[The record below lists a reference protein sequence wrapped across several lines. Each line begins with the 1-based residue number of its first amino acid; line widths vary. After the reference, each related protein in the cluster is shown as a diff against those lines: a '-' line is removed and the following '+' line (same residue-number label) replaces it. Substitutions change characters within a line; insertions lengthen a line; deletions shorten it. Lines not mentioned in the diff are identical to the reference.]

1 MRPGRPVFP
10 GVNFAHHRSDWQA
23 VKKVRAKTGGR
34 GMAVLRM
41 IGCAAALMALA
52 CASSSAVRAQD
63 WPNKPVKVIVPFTAG
78 GSTDRMGRVVADE
91 LSRVFK
97 QQFVVENR
105 VGGGG
110 AMGAAQVARAD
121 PDGYMLIV
129 GGYGPMVLGPSAT
142 PNLGYDPLKDFA
154 HIAMIG
160 GESYVLAAHSSLGVK
175 TLADLIRLAQS
186 RTSAIN
192 VGSPGVGTLG
202 QLMVEQLRRKA
213 AVMNLNHIPY
223 RGGAPLVADLLGNHV
238 TVGAV
243 PIASANEHIKAGTM
257 TPLVVSSS
265 DRIAAVKDVPT
276 FAEAGYPDIGGS
288 IWFWLSGPKN
298 LPAPV
303 VEKLSQEVRRFIKTP
318 EVQRQFER
326 DILLSK
332 DMSPAELNA
341 FIAEELKRWSSFVAE
356 AGLKMN

>member
-1 MRPGRPVFP
+1 MT
-10 GVNFAHHRSDWQA
+10 A
-23 VKKVRAKTGGR
+23 
-34 GMAVLRM
+34 LRM
-41 IGCAAALMALA
+41 LGFAAALMALA
-52 CASSSAVRAQD
+52 FASTSATRAQD
-63 WPNKPVKVIVPFTAG
+63 WPNKPVKVVVPFTAG

-110 AMGAAQVARAD
+110 AVGAAQVARAE
-121 PDGYMLIV
+121 PDGYTLIV

-142 PNLGYDPLKDFA
+142 PNIGYDPLKDFS
-154 HIAMIG
+154 HIVMIG

-175 TLADLIRLAQS
+175 SLADLIKLAQS
-186 RTSAIN
+186 RNAAIN

-243 PIASANEHIKAGTM
+243 PIASANEHIKAGTL

-265 DRIAAVKDVPT
+265 DRIAAVKEVPT
-276 FAEAGYPDIGGS
+276 VAEAGYPDIGGS

-298 LPAPV
+298 LPAPI

-318 EVQRQFER
+318 EIQRQFER

-332 DMSPAELNA
+332 DMTPAELNA
-341 FIAEELKRWSSFVAE
+341 FIADELKRWSSFVAE

>member
-1 MRPGRPVFP
+1 
-10 GVNFAHHRSDWQA
+10 
-23 VKKVRAKTGGR
+23 
-34 GMAVLRM
+34 MAALRM
-41 IGCAAALMALA
+41 VGFAAALLALA
-52 CASSSAVRAQD
+52 FASSSASRAQD
-63 WPNKPVKVIVPFTAG
+63 WPSKPVKVVVPFTAG

-110 AMGAAQVARAD
+110 AVGAGQVARAE
-121 PDGYMLIV
+121 PDGYTLIV

-142 PNLGYDPLKDFA
+142 PNIGYDPLKDFA

-175 TLADLIRLAQS
+175 SLADLIKLAQS
-186 RTSAIN
+186 RNAAIN

-213 AVMNLNHIPY
+213 SAMNLNHIPY

-243 PIASANEHIKAGTM
+243 PIASANEHIKAGTL

-265 DRIAAVKDVPT
+265 DRIAAVKEVPT

-298 LPAPV
+298 LPAPIV
-303 VEKLSQEVRRFIKTP
+303 DKLSQEVRRFIKTP
-318 EVQRQFER
+318 EIQRQFER

-332 DMSPAELNA
+332 DMTPAELNA
-341 FIAEELKRWSSFVAE
+341 FIADELKRWSSFVAE

>member
-1 MRPGRPVFP
+1 MLARLFGFSTALLAL
-10 GVNFAHHRSDWQA
+10 GICLS
-23 VKKVRAKTGGR
+23 T
-34 GMAVLRM
+34 
-41 IGCAAALMALA
+41 AA
-52 CASSSAVRAQD
+52 SAQD
-63 WPNKPVKVIVPFTAG
+63 WPTKPVKVIVPFTAG

-110 AMGAAQVARAD
+110 AVGAGQVARAE
-121 PDGYMLIV
+121 PDGYTLVV
-129 GGYGPMVLGPSAT
+129 GGYGPMVLGPAAGS
-142 PNLGYDPLKDFA
+142 LGYDPLKDFT

-175 TLADLIRLAQS
+175 TLSELIKLAQS
-186 RTSAIN
+186 RTTAIN

-202 QLMVEQLRRKA
+202 QLIVEQLRRKA

-238 TVGAV
+238 AVGAV

-265 DRIAAVKDVPT
+265 ERIAAVKDVPT

-298 LPAPV
+298 LPPPI
-303 VEKLSQEVRRFIKTP
+303 VEKLSGEIRRFIKTP
-318 EVQRQFER
+318 EIQAQFER

-332 DMSPAELNA
+332 DMNPQELNE
-341 FIAEELKRWSSFVAE
+341 FIASELNRWSSFVAE

>member
-1 MRPGRPVFP
+1 
-10 GVNFAHHRSDWQA
+10 
-23 VKKVRAKTGGR
+23 
-34 GMAVLRM
+34 
-41 IGCAAALMALA
+41 MALRLFSFTTA
-52 CASSSAVRAQD
+52 FLALTVCWNSVTHAQE

-110 AMGAAQVARAD
+110 TVGAGQVARAE
-121 PDGYMLIV
+121 PDGYTLVV

-142 PNLGYDPLKDFA
+142 PNIGYDPLKDFT

-175 TLADLIRLAQS
+175 TLADLIKLAQS
-186 RTSAIN
+186 RTTSIN

-213 AVMNLNHIPY
+213 SAMNLNHIPY

-243 PIASANEHIKAGTM
+243 PIASANEHIKAGTL
-257 TPLVVSSS
+257 TPLAVSSS
-265 DRIAAVKDVPT
+265 ERIAAVKDVPT
-276 FAEAGYPDIGGS
+276 FVEAGYPDIGGS

-298 LPAPV
+298 LPAPIM
-303 VEKLSQEVRRFIKTP
+303 EKLSKEVRRFIKTP
-318 EVQRQFER
+318 EIQAQFER
-326 DILLSK
+326 DILQSK
-332 DMSPAELNA
+332 DMTPAELNG
-341 FIAEELKRWSSFVAE
+341 FIADELKRWSSFVAE